1 MSTKAA
7 KEKKVRQKKQPKAG
21 KARRAWDRSND
32 RVRDVLHSVAFLTP
46 SVAGVAAFFI
56 LPFLVV
62 VYYSVIR
69 SPMNPEFVFLDN
81 FISVLKNPSFR
92 TAAKNTAMF
101 SAIAVPLAVVL
112 SLALALMLECR
123 IPCKSL
129 LRTFFLSPMM
139 VPVASVVLIWQVV
152 FHYRGTLNVILDTF
166 SIDPIDWLNSP
177 YCLVVIVVL
186 FLWKNLGYNMILSR

>member
-1 MSTKAA
+1 MKAV
-7 KEKKVRQKKQPKAG
+7 KEKKIKQKKAVPAKVRRTWKA
-21 KARRAWDRSND
+21 SND

-46 SVAGVAAFFI
+46 SVTGVAVFFI

-69 SPMNPEFVFLDN
+69 SPMNPDFVFLDN
-81 FISVLKNPSFR
+81 FIAVLQNSSFR
-92 TAAKNTAMF
+92 TAARNTAMF

-112 SLALALMLECR
+112 SLVLALMLECR

-152 FHYRGTLNVILDTF
+152 FHYRGTLNVILSNF
-166 SIDPIDWLNSP
+166 GVDPVDWLNSP
-177 YCLVVIVVL
+177 YCLLVIVVL
-186 FLWKNLGYNMILSR
+186 LDRKSVV

>member
-1 MSTKAA
+1 MSMKTV
-7 KEKKVRQKKQPKAG
+7 KEKKAKAPAEPRKKGAG
-21 KARRAWDRSND
+21 
-32 RVRDVLHSVAFLTP
+32 RVRRERSGDRIQDTMRSVAFLTP
-46 SVAGVAAFFI
+46 SVLGVAVFFI

-81 FISVLKNPSFR
+81 FIAVLKNSSFR
-92 TAAKNTAMF
+92 TAARNTAMF
-101 SAIAVPLAVVL
+101 SVVAVPLAVVL
-112 SLALALMLECR
+112 SLSLALMLECR

-152 FHYRGTLNVILDTF
+152 FHYRGTLT
-166 SIDPIDWLNSP
+166 
-177 YCLVVIVVL
+177 
-186 FLWKNLGYNMILSR
+186 